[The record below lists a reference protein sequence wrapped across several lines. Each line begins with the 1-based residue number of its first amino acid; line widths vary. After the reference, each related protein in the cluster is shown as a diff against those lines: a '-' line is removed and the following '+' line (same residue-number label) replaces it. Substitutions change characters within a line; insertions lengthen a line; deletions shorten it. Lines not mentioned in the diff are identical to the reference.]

1 MILGKSISGFVLINC
16 VFIHGTAQQVKRDTI
31 KTARSITAINT
42 NNNNTA
48 LLNDI
53 VVMYS
58 SMEKDIE
65 TMYGKLIA
73 ESRNQI
79 SEPIDKIKELARKID
94 SIKKASKLI
103 EAECARLESSGNANT
118 IAARQSL
125 SKTQAIES
133 CQKKLKDN
141 SDRIKYYQSLV
152 KILQARVNELE
163 VSIAKLIADRQ
174 KALDELRKQRQR

>member
-1 MILGKSISGFVLINC
+1 MIITCG
-16 VFIHGTAQQVKRDTI
+16 FIHGTAQQVKRDTV
-31 KTARSITAINT
+31 KTARSIAAINT
-42 NNNNTA
+42 NNNNAA
-48 LLNDI
+48 LLNDV

-65 TMYGKLIA
+65 TMYDKLIV

-79 SEPIDKIKELARKID
+79 SQLNNKIKELGRKID

-152 KILQARVNELE
+152 KILQAQVNELE
-163 VSIAKLIADRQ
+163 VSIAKLIADRE
-174 KALDELRKQRQR
+174 KALGELRKQRQNNVRQVQ